1 MISKLRVKK
10 NVKRMVENGFTSSSQ
25 QQVTD
30 KIFLTNKEAF
40 FRHYRLSKSSSRC
53 VDKND
58 PIKPFFADFSF
69 YLAPN
74 YFIYSVSCGI
84 SFITYLLIMFI
95 SVCFSSRFVY
105 FSKNCTGNFRKIAFS
120 SKLNLGVLPWSL
132 RKNVS
137 IL

>member
-1 MISKLRVKK
+1 MLNEWMKMDLHPELNSKWRIYFWLKVIS
-10 NVKRMVENGFTSSSQ
+10 
-25 QQVTD
+25 
-30 KIFLTNKEAF
+30 KEAF
-40 FRHYRLSKSSSRC
+40 LRHFRLSKSCGQEC

-95 SVCFSSRFVY
+95 SVCFSSWFLD

>member
-1 MISKLRVKK
+1 MD
-10 NVKRMVENGFTSSSQ
+10 ENGFTSRAQ

-30 KIFLTNKEAF
+30 IFLTQGNQQRNFLKTLPTLKILWTRMCGQEWP
-40 FRHYRLSKSSSRC
+40 YKT
-53 VDKND
+53 
-58 PIKPFFADFSF
+58 FFADFPF

-74 YFIYSVSCGI
+74 HFFYSASYGI
-84 SFITYLLIMFI
+84 SFITCLSIMFI
-95 SVCFSSRFVY
+95 SVYFSSWFLD

>member
-1 MISKLRVKK
+1 
-10 NVKRMVENGFTSSSQ
+10 MVGNGFTSRAQ

-30 KIFLTNKEAF
+30 MIFLTQGNQQRSFLKTLPTFKILLEMCGQEWPYKTF
-40 FRHYRLSKSSSRC
+40 FRG
-53 VDKND
+53 
-58 PIKPFFADFSF
+58 FSF

-95 SVCFSSRFVY
+95 SVCFSSWFLD

>member
-1 MISKLRVKK
+1 MLKEWLKIYLHPELNSKWRIWYFWLKVIS
-10 NVKRMVENGFTSSSQ
+10 
-25 QQVTD
+25 
-30 KIFLTNKEAF
+30 KEAF
-40 FRHYRLSKSSSRC
+40 LRHFRLSKSSSRC

-95 SVCFSSRFVY
+95 SVCFSSWFVY